1 MARSQATDNNSTE
14 DNATSTGPAVE
25 AGEFAADRE
34 KEEVVI
40 VLTVLNEQADEVTI
54 PALTGR
60 AVADC
65 RSNSKYPDDDLV
77 AEVLYVSSINYRL
90 DEQRDMTWTPAKIL
104 GMYQEGSLSGYN
116 LRSYS
121 LPLSRLREID
131 T

>member
-1 MARSQATDNNSTE
+1 MARSKATDSSSTDNS
-14 DNATSTGPAVE
+14 ATSTAPTVE

-40 VLTVLNEQADEVTI
+40 VLAVLDEQAEEVTI
-54 PALTGR
+54 PALAGR
-60 AVADC
+60 TVADC
-65 RSNSKYPDDDLV
+65 RSNSNYPDDDPV
-77 AEVLYVSSINYRL
+77 VEVLYVSSINYRL
-90 DEQRDMTWTPAKIL
+90 SEQRDMTWTPGKIL
-104 GMYQEGSLSGYN
+104 GMYQGNNLSGYN